1 MFLNNYIMFFFLNA
15 MIKNIKL
22 INLMGL
28 RCPLPVLK
36 IAKKIKEI
44 KKGDIIKVKVDD
56 PKAEND
62 INELKK
68 QIKIKIIKK
77 IKNLYLKLKKILFIN
92 FLFIGS

>member
-1 MFLNNYIMFFFLNA
+1 
-15 MIKNIKL
+15 MIKKIKL
-22 INLMGL
+22 IDLMGL

-56 PKAEND
+56 PKAEHD
-62 INELKK
+62 INELNK

-77 IKNLYLKLKKILFIN
+77 IKHNDFMLFEIEKN
-92 FLFIGS
+92 

>member
-1 MFLNNYIMFFFLNA
+1 MFLNNYIMFFFSIA
-15 MIKNIKL
+15 MIKKIKL

-44 KKGDIIKVKVDD
+44 KKGDIIEVKVDD
-56 PKAEND
+56 PKAESD
-62 INELKK
+62 INELTK

-77 IKNLYLKLKKILFIN
+77 IKHNDFMLFEIEKN
-92 FLFIGS
+92 

>member
-1 MFLNNYIMFFFLNA
+1 MLSNVFRNYIMFFFKNA
-15 MIKNIKL
+15 MIKKTKL

-36 IAKKIKEI
+36 IAKKIKEL

-62 INELKK
+62 IDELTK

-77 IKNLYLKLKKILFIN
+77 IKRNN
-92 FLFIGS
+92 FMFFEIEKTN

>member
-1 MFLNNYIMFFFLNA
+1 MFLNNYIMFFFSIA
-15 MIKNIKL
+15 MIKKIKL

-44 KKGDIIKVKVDD
+44 KKGDIIEVKVDD
-56 PKAEND
+56 PKAESD
-62 INELKK
+62 INELAK

-77 IKNLYLKLKKILFIN
+77 IKHNNFMLFEIEKN
-92 FLFIGS
+92 

>member
-1 MFLNNYIMFFFLNA
+1 MFLNNYIMFFFSIA
-15 MIKNIKL
+15 MIKKIKL

-44 KKGDIIKVKVDD
+44 KKGDIIEVKVDD
-56 PKAEND
+56 PKAESD
-62 INELKK
+62 INELTK

-77 IKNLYLKLKKILFIN
+77 IKDNNFMLFEIEKN
-92 FLFIGS
+92 

>member
-1 MFLNNYIMFFFLNA
+1 
-15 MIKNIKL
+15 MIKKTKL

-44 KKGDIIKVKVDD
+44 KTGDIIKVKVDD
-56 PKAEND
+56 PKAEKD
-62 INELKK
+62 IGELNK

-77 IKNLYLKLKKILFIN
+77 IKHNDFMLFEIKKI
-92 FLFIGS
+92 

>member
-1 MFLNNYIMFFFLNA
+1 MFLNNYIMFFFSIA
-15 MIKNIKL
+15 MIKKIKL

-44 KKGDIIKVKVDD
+44 KKGDIIEVKVDD
-56 PKAEND
+56 PKAESD
-62 INELKK
+62 INELTK

-77 IKNLYLKLKKILFIN
+77 IKHNNFMLFEIEKN
-92 FLFIGS
+92 

>member
-1 MFLNNYIMFFFLNA
+1 MLSNVFDKYIIFFFLTA
-15 MIKNIKL
+15 MIKKTKL

-44 KKGDIIKVKVDD
+44 KKGDIIRVKVDD

-68 QIKIKIIKK
+68 QIKIKIKKK
-77 IKNLYLKLKKILFIN
+77 IKHNDFMLFEIEKN
-92 FLFIGS
+92 

>member
-1 MFLNNYIMFFFLNA
+1 MLSNVFDKYIIFFFLTA
-15 MIKNIKL
+15 MIKKTKL
-22 INLMGL
+22 IDLMGL

-68 QIKIKIIKK
+68 QIKIKIKKK
-77 IKNLYLKLKKILFIN
+77 IKHNDFMLFEIEKN
-92 FLFIGS
+92 